1 MHRDRFPAP
10 KGGFY
15 QSLVSANQLENTLGC
30 GTLLFF
36 PGMLF
41 ESRQKWWGRGGMRD
55 QSHEGVDICFF
66 ADSRGNCFRLDET
79 TRVPAAFDG
88 EAAGII
94 PDFLGSTVIL
104 AHQPDDLEPS
114 FFALYAHLR
123 PDAGLCK
130 GRHLSAGQTFAAIA
144 PPHANKALP
153 PHLHLSMMDAH
164 SIPPLESLDW
174 PLLNGLDRNRFMD
187 PLEIIEGD
195 WQMMDFTPGMNLYE
209 VFAPAGAR
217 TRDTSPGR

>member
-1 MHRDRFPAP
+1 MQGDRFPAP

-15 QSLVSANQLENTLGC
+15 QFLVSANQLEKNLGY
-30 GTLLFF
+30 GSLLFF

-66 ADSRGNCFRLDET
+66 ADACGKRFRLDET
-79 TRVPAAFDG
+79 IRIPAAFDG
-88 EAAGII
+88 QVVRII

-104 AHQPDDLEPS
+104 AHQTEETGAFL
-114 FFALYAHLR
+114 FILYAHIR

-144 PPHANKALP
+144 PPLANKVMP
-153 PHLHLSMMDAH
+153 PHLHLSMMDAR
-164 SIPPLESLDW
+164 STPQLESLDW
-174 PLLNGLDRNRFMD
+174 PLLNGLDRSRFMD
-187 PLEIIEGD
+187 PLEMIDGN
-195 WQMMDFTPGMNLYE
+195 WQMMDFIPGMNLYE
-209 VFAPAGAR
+209 DFAPSGAR
-217 TRDTSPGR
+217 TGDIPSGA

>member
-1 MHRDRFPAP
+1 MPRDCFSAP
-10 KGGFY
+10 KGCLY
-15 QSLVSANQLENTLGC
+15 QSLVSANQLEKTLGY
-30 GTLLFF
+30 GRLLFF

-66 ADSRGNCFRLDET
+66 ADACDSRFRLDET

-88 EAAGII
+88 QVAGII

-104 AHQPDDLEPS
+104 AHKTDDLEQS
-114 FFALYAHLR
+114 FFVLYAHLR
-123 PDAGLCK
+123 PDAGLYK
-130 GRHLSAGQTFAAIA
+130 GRNLSAGQTFAAIA
-144 PPHANKALP
+144 PPHANKVLP

-164 SIPPLESLDW
+164 GIPPLETLDW

-187 PLEIIEGD
+187 PLEMIDGD
-195 WQMMDFTPGMNLYE
+195 WQIMDFTPGINLYE
-209 VFAPAGAR
+209 VFAPAGAGFK
-217 TRDTSPGR
+217 DTTPAP